1 MYTDVEK
8 GAGTLVENTRAVQT
22 VTKAVMVKADMQFEA
37 RHGAA
42 DIQSESMEQM
52 KSTPDGF
59 P

>member
-1 MYTDVEK
+1 
-8 GAGTLVENTRAVQT
+8 
-22 VTKAVMVKADMQFEA
+22 MVKADMQFED

-42 DIQSESMEQM
+42 DIQSERMEQI

>member
-1 MYTDVEK
+1 
-8 GAGTLVENTRAVQT
+8 
-22 VTKAVMVKADMQFEA
+22 MVKADMQFEA

-42 DIQSESMEQM
+42 DIQSERMEQI